1 MKFFIFFIIFYFN
14 NLFKYSNYL
23 YVHINIKIKAIKKIK
38 CYILKT
44 YTLKEFQKKKNLL
57 KKKNKYV
64 LTSITSQVFHVHILI

>member
-44 YTLKEFQKKKNLL
+44 YTLKEF
-57 KKKNKYV
+57 
-64 LTSITSQVFHVHILI
+64 